1 MGWVVGGIVTIFEA
15 VSEAMLNWLKQ
26 YRTNSLIRSG
36 KEGFSLI
43 EHDAIADRVAAH
55 DPDAAERALVKR
67 LTRAAT
73 LYVHNAA

>member
-1 MGWVVGGIVTIFEA
+1 
-15 VSEAMLNWLKQ
+15 LKQ
-26 YRTNSLIRSG
+26 YRTDLLVRSG

-55 DPDAAERALVKR
+55 DPDGAERALVR
-67 LTRAAT
+67 HLPRAAA